1 MMTDNRNSAKR
12 RTYNTPGVVDGNLAR
27 ELNGE
32 ELRRQLE
39 SSGQLDFDQQYRRR
53 RESQAELIAR
63 QRAKAKAMVRPAQ
76 KLPLLPI
83 AGFVCVA
90 VLMVGLLM
98 CYVEINAI
106 SGSIVEM
113 KEQISQLE
121 LEQVSLQTR
130 YEQAFDTA
138 TVKEAAEA
146 AGMTMPSDSQIFYID
161 LPGEDQA
168 VAYGES
174 GTGVFSRLRSLFAGV
189 FD

>member
-1 MMTDNRNSAKR
+1 MTDNRSSAKR
-12 RTYNTPGVVDGNLAR
+12 RYYNTPGVVDGNLAR
-27 ELNGE
+27 ELSGE

-39 SSGQLDFDQQYRRR
+39 TSGQLDFDQQYRRQ
-53 RESQAELIAR
+53 RESQADLIAR
-63 QRAKAKAMVRPAQ
+63 QRARAKAMVRPAQ
-76 KLPLLPI
+76 RLPLLPI
-83 AGFVCVA
+83 VGFACVA
-90 VLMVGLLM
+90 AMMVGLLL

-106 SGSIVEM
+106 SSSIVDM
-113 KEQISQLE
+113 KEEISQLE

-168 VAYGES
+168 VACGEER
-174 GTGVFSRLRSLFAGV
+174 TGALSRLRALLAEA